1 MKCLKA
7 IKPTKNVEVG
17 KIVRVDDKE
26 ADLKVKD
33 GYWEYTS
40 KSEWRKSKGVE
51 KSTEEVSE
59 PQETKVENKKSKKN
73 AKNN

>member
-1 MKCLKA
+1 MNLKKKIHKCLTPDLLK
-7 IKPTKNVEVG
+7 G
-17 KIVRVDDKE
+17 KWK
-26 ADLKVKD
+26 
-33 GYWEYTS
+33 
-40 KSEWRKSKGVE
+40 KSKGIE

>member
-7 IKPTKNVEVG
+7 IKATKNVEVG
-17 KIVRVDDKE
+17 KVIRVDDKE

-33 GYWEYTS
+33 GYWKYVS
-40 KSEWRKSKGVE
+40 KTEWRESKGIE
-51 KSTEEVSE
+51 KSTEET
-59 PQETKVENKKSKKN
+59 PQETKVETKKSKKN

>member
-7 IKPTKNVEVG
+7 IKATKNVELG
-17 KIVRVDDKE
+17 KIVRVDDKD

-33 GYWEYTS
+33 GYWKYVS
-40 KSEWRKSKGVE
+40 KTEWKQSKGIE
-51 KSTEEVSE
+51 KSTEETL
-59 PQETKVENKKSKKN
+59 QETKVENKKSKKN

>member
-7 IKPTKNVEVG
+7 IKPTKNVQVG

-40 KSEWRKSKGVE
+40 KSEWRKSKGSE

-59 PQETKVENKKSKKN
+59 QQETKVENKKSKKN